1 MISKRWMAALAGAWM
16 AVAPAA
22 AQTLNAPDTA
32 AQRSP
37 RLFTHRDLLIA
48 GGFAAGAL
56 AMAPLDRTLARE
68 LQDSSV
74 QANSFLKHGAT
85 GVRLLASPGSL
96 VISGGL
102 FAVGKAF
109 HRPHLADTGLH
120 TFESVILAEGITG
133 VAKSLA
139 GRSRPF
145 VSPDDPFRYKFG
157 AGISDDKRRSMPSGH
172 ATAAFAAAAAGAS
185 EIGHWWPR
193 HRTLAAIGLYSAAGL
208 VGISRMYNNKHWAS
222 DVVVGAGIGA
232 FSGWKVVGYTHAHP
246 NNPIDRLLLHTQV
259 APGGNGG
266 MALAWSIPSH

>member
-1 MISKRWMAALAGAWM
+1 MKVRWVVGVLAAWIAA
-16 AVAPAA
+16 APAA

-32 AQRSP
+32 AQRSAK
-37 RLFTHRDLLIA
+37 LFTRRDLYIA
-48 GGFAAGAL
+48 GGFAVGAL
-56 AMAPLDRTLARE
+56 AMSPLDRSLARE

-74 QANSFLKHGAT
+74 QANHFLKNSAT

-102 FAVGKAF
+102 FAAGKVL
-109 HRPHLADTGLH
+109 HRPHVADTGLH
-120 TFESVILAEGITG
+120 TFESVLLAEAITG
-133 VAKSLA
+133 VTKSLV

-157 AGISDDKRRSMPSGH
+157 AGIKDDTRRSMPSGH
-172 ATAAFAAAAAGAS
+172 TTAAFAAAAAGAS

-193 HRTLAAIGLYSAAGL
+193 HRVLASVTLYSAASL
-208 VGISRMYNNKHWAS
+208 VGLSRMYNNKHCAS

-246 NNPIDRLLLHTQV
+246 DNPIDRLLLHTQV
-259 APGGNGG
+259 APTPSGG
-266 MALAWSIPSH
+266 MALAWSVH